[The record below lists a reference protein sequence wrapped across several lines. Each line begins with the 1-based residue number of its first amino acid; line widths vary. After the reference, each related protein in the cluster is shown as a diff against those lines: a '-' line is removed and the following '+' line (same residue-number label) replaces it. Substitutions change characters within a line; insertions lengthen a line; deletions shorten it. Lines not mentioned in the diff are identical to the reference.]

1 MYGKVKIIRASTVPE
16 SLDTFCRGLLSELQ
30 QECGYEVVAVSS
42 PGDRLDTLAA
52 REGVRT
58 VAVTDPPLPE
68 AGQPILSLFTPSAML
83 IT

>member
-42 PGDRLDTLAA
+42 PGDRLDTLACGERVQSIA
-52 REGVRT
+52 WRT
-58 VAVTDPPLPE
+58 
-68 AGQPILSLFTPSAML
+68 
-83 IT
+83 